1 MGYLD
6 KGEKITM
13 INLQPI
19 TQENF
24 YECRELKRENPYYV
38 GDSED
43 VLAEGYIYKDCA
55 TVFGICNET
64 DMIGLV
70 MLANEPN
77 EDGRCD
83 FTNLFIADDW
93 QHKGYGKA
101 ATKAIIDYFRD
112 MGNVKYIQIM
122 VSRSNDIA
130 ITMYQNLGFRNYGIC
145 EWDEGFY
152 ILKFYIAQLT
162 K

>member
-1 MGYLD
+1 MREMRAIK
-6 KGEKITM
+6 KGRKRIM

-55 TVFGICNET
+55 TVFGIYNET

-77 EDGRCD
+77 KDGRCD
-83 FTNLFIADDW
+83 FTNLFIADNW

-101 ATKAIIDYFRD
+101 ATKTIINYFRD
-112 MGNVKYIQIM
+112 MGNVQYIQIM
-122 VSRSNDIA
+122 VSRSNVIA
-130 ITMYQNLGFRNYGIC
+130 VTMYQNLGFENHGIC

-152 ILKFYIAQLT
+152 ILKFYIA
-162 K
+162 